1 MYTSF
6 IGLSIDLEHEER
18 IIDSLVNME
27 NVIEVYT
34 MMGPFELFVKVRGQ
48 HQKLEATIARYRPC
62 RASSGPSIS
71 WPYSRKKDGYC
82 VLECR
87 REQ

>member
-18 IIDSLVNME
+18 IIDSLVNMD

-34 MMGPFELFVKVRGQ
+34 MMGPFELFVKVYADNIK
-48 HQKLEATIARYRPC
+48 KLEATIAAIQALPGVQRSFNFL
-62 RASSGPSIS
+62 AVQQ
-71 WPYSRKKDGYC
+71 KKG
-82 VLECR
+82 
-87 REQ
+87 